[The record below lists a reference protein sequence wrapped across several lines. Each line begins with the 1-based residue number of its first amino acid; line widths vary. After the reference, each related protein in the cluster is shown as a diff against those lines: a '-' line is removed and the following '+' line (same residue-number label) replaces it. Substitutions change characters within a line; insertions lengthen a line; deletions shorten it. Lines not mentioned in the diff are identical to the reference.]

1 MRHKTLASWSVA
13 LGLMAG
19 APAAIAQDAQP
30 SFDCAGARTRVE
42 HMICG
47 NPRLAAR
54 DRAEGDRFIAAMA
67 GADPEQ
73 TDKARRDQRSWL
85 KTRNACTTV
94 KCVAASY
101 DYRMN
106 QLGGS

>member
-1 MRHKTLASWSVA
+1 MHKTLASWGGA
-13 LGLMAG
+13 LGLL
-19 APAAIAQDAQP
+19 AAASAASAQDAQP

-47 NPRLAAR
+47 DSRLAAL
-54 DRAEGDRFIAAMA
+54 DRAEGDRYIAAKL

-85 KTRNACTTV
+85 KTRNACTTAH
-94 KCVAASY
+94 CVAESY
-101 DYRMN
+101 DYRMK

>member
-1 MRHKTLASWSVA
+1 MQKTLASWGVV
-13 LGLMAG
+13 LGLLAG
-19 APAAIAQDAQP
+19 ASAASAQDVQP

-54 DRAEGDRFIAAMA
+54 DRAEGDRYIAARL

-73 TDKARRDQRSWL
+73 MEKARRDQRSWL

-106 QLGGS
+106 QLGST